1 VIYVFAN
8 DDRGLAVYGSHAQA
22 IAACEAVDVE
32 DNNYRFFDAAGQ
44 PLRPRVV
51 QPTSRGLFTVS
62 SGRYVLEPDLAQSS
76 GTLASLLGEVSY
88 VEGCGFTSA
97 VAVAAELERHAAVGA
112 HVPSNTS
119 LERTR
124 DR

>member
-1 VIYVFAN
+1 MIYVFAN
-8 DDRGLAVYGSHAQA
+8 DDHGLAAYASQSDA

-32 DNNYRFFDAAGQ
+32 DGNYRFFDAAGQ

-51 QPTSRGLFTVS
+51 QPTTRGPMGVS
-62 SGRYVLEPDLAQSS
+62 AGRYVLESDLAQSS
-76 GTLASLLGEVSY
+76 APLASLLDSISY
-88 VEGCGFTSA
+88 VEGCGFTSVDE
-97 VAVAAELERHAAVGA
+97 VATELERHAATRE

-124 DR
+124 DG